1 MRGGKRL
8 APAPTLAQIRER
20 AAADLAR
27 LPGPLAR
34 LESSFDYPVQVANV
48 LTALAGQ
55 IDAKTKNS

>member
-1 MRGGKRL
+1 
-8 APAPTLAQIRER
+8 
-20 AAADLAR
+20 
-27 LPGPLAR
+27 